1 MASDE
6 PRERNGH
13 GETAWSGTDVGWMDD
28 GGHVTWMKD
37 SKNEFIGSF
46 CELEL
51 STLTSDRSTTWVD
64 YMNANKIKKEESL
77 VREESLRALEE
88 ESN

>member
-1 MASDE
+1 M
-6 PRERNGH
+6 
-13 GETAWSGTDVGWMDD
+13 M
-28 GGHVTWMKD
+28 D

-88 ESN
+88 EESN